1 MARNLLLTLIAL
13 GILPAPALAAE
24 EFYRG
29 KTVRAIVG
37 GTAGGG
43 FDVYTR
49 AMTRHMGKHIPGHP
63 NFIVENMTG
72 AATRIAAKY
81 MHSAAKPDGLTFG
94 IFNGYLILSQVL
106 DPKGFDFN
114 TRQFEWLGVP
124 VQDNVACVLR
134 KEAGIANVDQ
144 WMAAKTP
151 VKFGGLGPGNSTSDA
166 VRIVKATLNLPIQL
180 VEGYKG
186 TADVRLAADAGE
198 LQGACWAW
206 ESIRA
211 TWTKALQ
218 NGEIIPVLQVTPK
231 KQPDLANVPLA
242 LDLAQSE
249 DAKQIIRAGGITPS
263 AITRVYVTTPKT
275 PKDRVDIL
283 RKAFAATLKDP
294 EFLAEAKKGGLEVN
308 PLSGDEVRKVVDDLF
323 ALNPAIVAR
332 LSSILTVKQ

>member
-1 MARNLLLTLIAL
+1 MKTALITLILL
-13 GILPAPALAAE
+13 GVMMPHMVFADD
-24 EFYRG
+24 YYKG
-29 KTVRAIVG
+29 KTVRVIVG

-63 NFIVENMTG
+63 TFVVENMTG

-81 MHSAAKPDGLTFG
+81 LHSAAKPDGLTFG

-114 TRQFEWLGVP
+114 LRQFEWLGVP
-124 VQDNVACVLR
+124 IQDNVACVLR
-134 KEAGIANVDQ
+134 KEAGITNIDQ

-151 VKFGGLGPGNSTSDA
+151 IKMGGLGPGNSTSDA
-166 VRIVKATLNLPIQL
+166 VRVVKATLNLPIQL

-186 TADVRLAADAGE
+186 TADIRLAADAGE
-198 LQGACWAW
+198 LHGACWAW

-218 NGEIIPVLQVTPK
+218 TGDAIPIVQVTAK
-231 KQPDLANVPLA
+231 RQPDLPNVPLA
-242 LDLAQSE
+242 LELAKTE
-249 DAKQIIRAGGITPS
+249 EAKQIIRAGGIAPS
-263 AITRVYVTTPKT
+263 AVTRVYVTTPKT

-283 RKAFAATLKDP
+283 RKAFANTLKDP
-294 EFLAEAKKGGLEVN
+294 EFLLEAKKAGLEVN
-308 PLSGDEVRKVVDDLF
+308 PLDGEEVKKVVDSLF
-323 ALNPAIVAR
+323 ALNPQIVAK
-332 LSSILTVKQ
+332 LASILTVKQ

>member
-1 MARNLLLTLIAL
+1 MKTAWFCILWLVATMSQTLHADD
-13 GILPAPALAAE
+13 
-24 EFYRG
+24 FYKG
-29 KTVRAIVG
+29 KTVRVIVG

-49 AMTRHMGKHIPGHP
+49 AMTRHMGKHILGHP
-63 NFIVENMTG
+63 NFVVENMTG

-81 MHSAAKPDGLTFG
+81 LHSAAKPDGLTFG

-114 TRQFEWLGVP
+114 LRQFEWLGVP
-124 VQDNVACVLR
+124 IQDNVACVLR
-134 KEAGIANVDQ
+134 KEAGITNIDQ

-151 VKFGGLGPGNSTSDA
+151 IKMGGLGPGNSTSDA
-166 VRIVKATLNLPIQL
+166 VRVVKATLNLPIQL

-186 TADVRLAADAGE
+186 TADIRLAADAGE

-218 NGEIIPVLQVTPK
+218 TGDAIPLVQVTAK
-231 KQPDLANVPLA
+231 RQPDLPNVPLA
-242 LDLAQSE
+242 LELAKTE
-249 DAKQIIRAGGITPS
+249 EAKQIIRAGGIAPS
-263 AITRVYVTTPKT
+263 AVTRVYVTTPKT

-283 RKAFAATLKDP
+283 RKAFANTLKDP
-294 EFLAEAKKGGLEVN
+294 EFLLEAKKAGLEVN
-308 PLSGDEVRKVVDDLF
+308 PLDGEEVKKVVDSLF
-323 ALNPAIVAR
+323 ALNPQIVAK

>member
-1 MARNLLLTLIAL
+1 MKTAWFCILWIVAAMPQAL
-13 GILPAPALAAE
+13 FADD
-24 EFYRG
+24 FYKG
-29 KTVRAIVG
+29 KTVRVIVG

-63 NFIVENMTG
+63 NFVVENMTG

-81 MHSAAKPDGLTFG
+81 IHSAAKPDGLTFG

-106 DPKGFDFN
+106 DPNGFDFN
-114 TRQFEWLGVP
+114 IRQFEWLGVP
-124 VQDNVACVLR
+124 IQDNVACVLR
-134 KEAGIANVDQ
+134 KEAGITSIDQ

-151 VKFGGLGPGNSTSDA
+151 IKMGGLGPGNSTSDA
-166 VRIVKATLNLPIQL
+166 VRVVKATLNLPIQL

-186 TADVRLAADAGE
+186 TADLRMAADSGE

-218 NGEIIPVLQVTPK
+218 TGDAIPLLQVTAK
-231 KQPDLANVPLA
+231 RQPDLPNVPLA
-242 LDLAQSE
+242 LEVAKTE
-249 DAKQIIRAGGITPS
+249 EAKQIIRAGGIAPS
-263 AITRVYVTTPKT
+263 AVTRVYVTTPKT

-283 RKAFAATLKDP
+283 RQAFANTLKDP
-294 EFLAEAKKGGLEVN
+294 EFLLEAKKGGLEVN
-308 PLSGDEVRKVVDDLF
+308 PLNGEEVKKVVDSLF
-323 ALNPAIVAR
+323 ALNPQIVAK
-332 LSSILTVKQ
+332 LASILTVKQ

>member
-1 MARNLLLTLIAL
+1 MKIILIYVLLLA
-13 GILPAPALAAE
+13 GITPPPLLADD
-24 EFYRG
+24 FYKG
-29 KTVRAIVG
+29 KTVRVIVG

-63 NFIVENMTG
+63 IFIVENMTG

-81 MHSAAKPDGLTFG
+81 LHSAAKPDGLTFG

-114 TRQFEWLGVP
+114 VRQFEWLGVP
-124 VQDNVACVLR
+124 IQDNVACVLR
-134 KEAGIANVDQ
+134 KETGIINVEQ

-151 VKFGGLGPGNSTSDA
+151 VKMGGLGPGNSTSDA

-186 TADVRLAADAGE
+186 TADLRLAADSGE
-198 LQGACWAW
+198 LGGACWAW

-218 NGEIIPVLQVTPK
+218 SGEVTPILQVTQK
-231 KQPDLANVPLA
+231 KQPDLQHVPLA
-242 LDLAQSE
+242 LDLAKTE
-249 DAKQIIRAGGITPS
+249 DAKQIIRAGGIAPS
-263 AITRVYVTTPKT
+263 AVTRVYVTTPKT
-275 PKDRVDIL
+275 PKDRIDIL
-283 RKAFAATLKDP
+283 RKAFANTRKDP
-294 EFLAEAKKGGLEVN
+294 EFLLEAKKGGLEVN
-308 PLSGDEVRKVVDDLF
+308 PLDGEEVKKVVDSLF
-323 ALNPAIVAR
+323 NLNPQIVAK
-332 LSSILTVKQ
+332 LASILTVKQ